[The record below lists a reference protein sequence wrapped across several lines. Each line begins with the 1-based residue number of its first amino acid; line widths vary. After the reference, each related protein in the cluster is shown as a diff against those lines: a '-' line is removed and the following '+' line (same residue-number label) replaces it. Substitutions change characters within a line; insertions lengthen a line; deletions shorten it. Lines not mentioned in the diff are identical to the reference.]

1 MVEFQEKHNVGRLIF
16 TALFGMMF
24 IIASGVLMLDRDRF
38 SFQAAAIPFPESVT
52 KTALADPVKPV
63 HPAGVSNAISQ
74 PAAVLHKMHSESE
87 TDVTGLITTV
97 ARAFDDT
104 RSGQALESYLVW
116 AISAGKTDAY
126 IDSLLNSA
134 AAKGHFEV
142 PLPLATLSGRLDTPS
157 LLRSI
162 LVAAKHNDA
171 VDKPLSTAAVQA
183 SQQHPLR
190 LSDSLAGLSLAYYG
204 DPLDHMRIA
213 GANDTFNRIAEAQ
226 VGQMIEIPGF

>member
-1 MVEFQEKHNVGRLIF
+1 MEFQEKHNVGRLIF
-16 TALFGMMF
+16 AALLCLIF
-24 IIASGVLMLDRDRF
+24 IVASGVLMSDRDL
-38 SFQAAAIPFPESVT
+38 SSLHLAAVPFPESIT
-52 KTALADPVKPV
+52 ETALSDPDLPL
-63 HPAGVSNAISQ
+63 HAARISGMGSQ
-74 PAAVLHKMHSESE
+74 PAVVLHKMHSKSE
-87 TDVTGLITTV
+87 TDVAGLISTV
-97 ARAFDDT
+97 TRAFDDT
-104 RSGQALESYLVW
+104 RSGYALESYLVW
-116 AISAGKTDAY
+116 AITAGKSDAY

-134 AAKGHFEV
+134 ASKGHFEV
-142 PLPLATLSGRLDTPS
+142 PPPLATLSGRLDTPS
-157 LLRSI
+157 LLRSV

-171 VDKPLSTAAVQA
+171 VDKPLSTAALQA